1 MAFWIKTVVEIVNL
15 SIFGRHNVAAD
26 AVYGEGFWCAVFSC
40 GLSGIVAVLLLWHFV
55 IQRKKDLEDSIKIRV
70 DGRHFILSVSSF
82 VAVIAL
88 QALLFS
94 RIEKWSY
101 FDGERA
107 SSLPSKCDGRRL
119 TQIFASSQLSTSP
132 LVGFNLFSLA
142 SEKADRCPPRLDCCP
157 PRLGLD
163 LPVTCLTV
171 GYGNLTPTKPSTRII
186 LFPFALVAIALL
198 ASQVSM
204 IVGCTS
210 QLYFHLAH
218 SRD

>member
-1 MAFWIKTVVEIVNL
+1 VAFWIKTVVEIINL

-55 IQRKKDLEDSIKIRV
+55 VQRKKDLEDSIKIRV

-88 QALLFS
+88 QALVFS

-107 SSLPSKCDGRRL
+107 SSLSSKCAGRRL
-119 TQIFASSQLSTSP
+119 IQILVIPQLSTSP
-132 LVGFNLFSLA
+132 LVGINLISLG
-142 SEKADRCPPRLDCCP
+142 SKKADLSF
-157 PRLGLD
+157 
-163 LPVTCLTV
+163 LT
-171 GYGNLTPTKPSTRII
+171 
-186 LFPFALVAIALL
+186 
-198 ASQVSM
+198 
-204 IVGCTS
+204 
-210 QLYFHLAH
+210 
-218 SRD
+218 